1 MARRYKK
8 WLIALTFSAAP
19 AAIAMAD
26 PLSPEVSKLDEER
39 LEPGL
44 YPAAPGS
51 DVYAPTEPYHPP
63 FRIDWSL
70 GLKGTYTSSSSNG
83 GSFATTLNP
92 QFSAVHEGVRTDF
105 SANGAAEISKSWRGE
120 GPIEVPSLRLGVET
134 STLLG
139 PNRRLHGEGALAV
152 NRELLSAPGLD
163 PNIIETPISVT
174 GSAEIGVEQS
184 FGRFN
189 MRVDG
194 DVARTLYGD
203 TNRLDTGITPNTSRN
218 VWEAGATLRLGY
230 QVTPIFEVF
239 GEAGMSRDIF
249 DVASPSLGVK
259 TDATGRTLRGGVT
272 GTWDERITATASIG
286 VGHHDF
292 DAAGLT
298 DITTQLYDASVT
310 YRPNKTVDVTAK
322 LATNIVP
329 TGSDTP
335 GTAKVEHTASVG
347 VGYRVNSWLRLR
359 GSADWSKS
367 SLEGTGETEYR
378 NGFGTGADYVLNA
391 NTALSADYAFDHRDN
406 SNSGVTDTHR
416 VSLGVTLRR

>member
-1 MARRYKK
+1 VARRHQK
-8 WLIALTFSAAP
+8 WLFALTISVAP
-19 AAIAMAD
+19 AASVLAD
-26 PLSPEVSKLDEER
+26 PLSPDVIKLDEER

-51 DVYAPTEPYHPP
+51 DAYTPTEPFHPP
-63 FRIDWSL
+63 LQIDWSL
-70 GLKGTYTSSSSNG
+70 GLKGTYTSSSTTG
-83 GSFATTLNP
+83 GSFATTLHP
-92 QFSAVHEGVRTDF
+92 QFSAVHEGVRADF
-105 SANGAAEISKSWRGE
+105 TANGSAEISKSWREE
-120 GPIEVPSLRLGVET
+120 GPLEVPSLRLGLEA

-139 PNRRLHGEGALAV
+139 PNTRLHSEGALAV

-163 PNIIETPISVT
+163 PDIIETPISVT
-174 GSAEIGVEQS
+174 GSAGIGLEQT

-189 MRVDG
+189 VRVDG

-203 TNRLDTGITPNTSRN
+203 TNRRDTGITPNTSRN

-239 GEAGMSRDIF
+239 GEAGTSRDMF
-249 DVASPSLGVK
+249 DIASPGLGVK
-259 TDATGRTLRGGVT
+259 TDATGRTLRGGIT
-272 GTWDERITATASIG
+272 GNWDDRILATASIG
-286 VGHHDF
+286 VGQHDF
-292 DAAGLT
+292 DAAGLP

-329 TGSDTP
+329 AETDNA
-335 GTAKVEHTASVG
+335 GTAKVEHTASIG
-347 VGYRVNSWLRLR
+347 VGYTVNSWLRLR
-359 GSADWSKS
+359 GSADWSHS
-367 SLEGTGETEYR
+367 SLEGTSETEHR
-378 NGFGTGADYVLNA
+378 NGFGAGADYVLNA
-391 NTALSADYAFDHRDN
+391 NTALSVDYAFDHRDN